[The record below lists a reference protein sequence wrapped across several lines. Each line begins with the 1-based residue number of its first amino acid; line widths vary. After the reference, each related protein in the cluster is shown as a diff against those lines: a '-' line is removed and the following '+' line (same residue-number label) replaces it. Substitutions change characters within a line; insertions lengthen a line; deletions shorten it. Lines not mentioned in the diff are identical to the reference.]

1 MLVTKKMSLLY
12 AIVCVCVCG
21 AKKVVGWDLETSVLP
36 ICQVGGFDLAE
47 GASSCFLGAKLTQVL
62 LVCA

>member
-1 MLVTKKMSLLY
+1 M
-12 AIVCVCVCG
+12 CG